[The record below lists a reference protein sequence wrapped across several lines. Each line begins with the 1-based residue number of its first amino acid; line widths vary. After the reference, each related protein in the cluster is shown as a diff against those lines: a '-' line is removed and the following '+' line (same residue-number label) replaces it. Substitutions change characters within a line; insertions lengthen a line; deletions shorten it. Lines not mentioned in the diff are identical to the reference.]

1 MKQEVKVTTNVQTA
15 IPELDRAEKI
25 MYYLII
31 GEGQTKVVINIGK
44 SKYDEIK
51 ALTEKQK

>member
-15 IPELDRAEKI
+15 IPELDKGEKI

-31 GEGQTKVVINIGK
+31 GEGEKKVVINVGK
-44 SKYDEIK
+44 TTYDNVK
-51 ALTEKQK
+51 SLEKTK

>member
-31 GEGQTKVVINIGK
+31 GEGEKKVVINIGK

>member
-1 MKQEVKVTTNVQTA
+1 MQQEVKVTTNVQTA
-15 IPELDRAEKI
+15 IPELGRAEKI

-31 GEGQTKVVINIGK
+31 GEGEKKVVINIGK